1 MSSPM
6 AASCGESA
14 RSDAH
19 LDRAL
24 IFSRTSLAPTVPAV
38 AANEKIVHG
47 RRNVLAE
54 QLDPIDARILELIQA
69 DASLAVAEIAEQVG
83 LSPSPCWR
91 RIRRMEDAGVIRKRV
106 TLLNGA
112 RLGLDFEVYAI
123 VKLTLPTRDNLEAF
137 DKAVAGWPEIIQ
149 CATITGREDYVLRI
163 VTSDIHAFDAF
174 LRDKLLS
181 LGLVSDIESHI
192 VMRGVKDTTEL
203 PLSLVS
209 PHVAALA

>member
-1 MSSPM
+1 M
-6 AASCGESA
+6 
-14 RSDAH
+14 
-19 LDRAL
+19 
-24 IFSRTSLAPTVPAV
+24 
-38 AANEKIVHG
+38 
-47 RRNVLAE
+47 AE
-54 QLDPIDARILELIQA
+54 QLDAVDARILELIPA

-112 RLGLDFEVYAI
+112 QLGLDFEVYAI
-123 VKLTLPTRDNLEAF
+123 VKLTLPTRENLDAF
-137 DKAVAGWPEIIQ
+137 DKAVADWPEIIQ
-149 CATITGREDYVLRI
+149 CATISGREDYVLRI
-163 VTSDIHAFDAF
+163 ITRDIHAFDNF
-174 LRDKLLS
+174 LRDKLLA

-209 PHVAALA
+209 PHVAAPA